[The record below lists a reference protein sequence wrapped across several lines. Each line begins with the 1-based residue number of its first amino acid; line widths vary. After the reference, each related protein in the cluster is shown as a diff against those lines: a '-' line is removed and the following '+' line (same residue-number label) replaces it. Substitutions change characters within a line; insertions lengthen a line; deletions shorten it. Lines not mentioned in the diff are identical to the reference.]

1 MIEKRYIGLDYGG
14 RRIGLA
20 QSDLTAFLAT
30 PVETLIVSGMDDAL
44 NQVTDKVNQME
55 IIGVVIGWPLNMS
68 GTSSQLTEEV
78 ELFAGRLSEL
88 IEVPI
93 YLEDE
98 RLTSTQARSILH
110 TQGKKTKG
118 NKPKID
124 QMAAALILQSFL
136 DRLATG
142 WSPKPFK
149 PNIIDE

>member
-20 QSDLTAFLAT
+20 QSDVTAFMAT

-44 NQVTDKVNQME
+44 AQVTAKLSE
-55 IIGVVIGWPLNMS
+55 IELHGVVVGWPLNMS
-68 GTSSQLTEEV
+68 GSSSQLTAEV
-78 ELFAGRLSEL
+78 ELFAGRLIEL
-88 IEVPI
+88 VEVPV

-110 TQGKKTKG
+110 SQGKKIKG
-118 NKPKID
+118 NKQKID

-142 WSPKPFK
+142 WSPQPFS
-149 PNIIDE
+149 PDIIDD

>member
-1 MIEKRYIGLDYGG
+1 MIEKRYIGIDYGG

-20 QSDLTAFLAT
+20 QSDVMAFLAT
-30 PVETLIVSGMDDAL
+30 PVETLIVAGMDDAL
-44 NQVTDKVNQME
+44 AQVSDKLGQFDLL
-55 IIGVVIGWPLNMS
+55 GVVLGWPLNMS
-68 GTSSQLTEEV
+68 GSSSKLTEEV
-78 ELFAGRLSEL
+78 ELFATRLTDL

-98 RLTSTQARSILH
+98 RLSSTQARSILH

-142 WSPKPFK
+142 WSPKPFQLDT
-149 PNIIDE
+149 NDE